1 MRWRWAIA
9 CSGRS
14 ASRRLRRTPI
24 GSGSSSLTERREHTV
39 LFVHGIAEIG
49 GAERELLV
57 MLERLPRRGYHPI
70 VVCPDGG
77 PLAQKLARLGVE
89 TRMAPMP
96 PWRKLFAY
104 PQRAGAVRALR
115 DVIAAARPA
124 LIHVNDIWWVP
135 QALRAAEGLPH
146 IPIAAHVR
154 QEIEPAKARRYELER
169 ADLVL
174 PVSRQIQR
182 SLEQGGVRPERLR
195 TLYSG
200 LDMARV
206 MDQADGRDARRRFGI
221 PAEALVLGTV
231 ANLFE
236 RKGYEVMIQAL
247 PEIVT
252 ASPAAHCL
260 IVGSGDAAYEARLR
274 ATVEVLGLE
283 RRVHFAGFQE
293 SVHPCLAAMD
303 LYVHP
308 ALMEGFGIAVL
319 EAMAMRKPVV
329 ATTTGGLPEIVQDG
343 ETGMLVPSGDAGALA
358 GAVSSLLQ
366 NPGRRKQFGEAGRAR
381 VAAHFTVEAMMD
393 RLTSGYE
400 TLIGQAA
407 PAVSR

>member
-1 MRWRWAIA
+1 M
-9 CSGRS
+9 S
-14 ASRRLRRTPI
+14 
-24 GSGSSSLTERREHTV
+24 TV
-39 LFVHGIAEIG
+39 LFVHGITEIG

-57 MLERLPRRGYHPI
+57 LLDRLPQRGYRP
-70 VVCPDGG
+70 VVACPDGG
-77 PLAQKLARLGVE
+77 PLAQELVRRGVE
-89 TRMAPMP
+89 TRIAPMP

-104 PQRAGAVRALR
+104 PKRAGAVRALR
-115 DVIAAARPA
+115 DVIAAVRPA

-135 QALRAAEGLPH
+135 QTLRAVEGVK
-146 IPIAAHVR
+146 IVAHVR
-154 QEIEPAKARRYELER
+154 QEIEPPKVRRYALDQAEL
-169 ADLVL
+169 VF
-174 PVSRQIQR
+174 PVSRRIQR
-182 SLEQGGVRPERLR
+182 SLEQGGVRADRLR

-206 MDQADGRDARRRFGI
+206 MDQEDGRDARRRFGI

-247 PEIVT
+247 AVIVN
-252 ASPAAHCL
+252 ASPAAHYL

-274 ATVEVLGLE
+274 AMAEVLGLE

-293 SVHPCLAAMD
+293 SVYPCLAAMD

-319 EAMAMRKPVV
+319 EAMAMRRPVV
-329 ATTTGGLPEIVQDG
+329 ATTTGGLPEIVRDG
-343 ETGMLVPSGDAGALA
+343 ETGMLVPPGESDALA
-358 GAVSSLLQ
+358 RAVLALLQ
-366 NPGRRKQFGEAGRAR
+366 DPARCRQLGEAGRAR

-393 RLTSGYE
+393 SLASGYE
-400 TLIGQAA
+400 ALLGRTA
-407 PAVSR
+407 PAPQVVSR